1 MSSVTLTDNP
11 EVGELLSRCRRQ
23 IVRHTLLSGT
33 ATLLIVVITYL
44 LTAAALDYLIGLPST
59 IRAVLLFSFCLI
71 SGWAGWKF
79 MVAPLKSSVSETEL
93 GAAIDLSCPDLN
105 ESLATLIS
113 IERPEA
119 TSGEAGSAV
128 MRGRLRDQPG
138 MFAHRHILN
147 RDRDDLVTLCHAFLN
162 AGERKRP
169 PGSFCQF

>member
-11 EVGELLSRCRRQ
+11 EVGRLLNRCRRQ

-33 ATLLIVVITYL
+33 ATLLIVVIAYL
-44 LTAAALDYLIGLPST
+44 LTAAALDYLIGLPAT
-59 IRAVLLFSFCLI
+59 VRAILLFSFCLI
-71 SGWAGWKF
+71 SGWVGWKF

-119 TSGEAGSAV
+119 TTGEAGSAV
-128 MRGRLRDQPG
+128 MRGRL
-138 MFAHRHILN
+138 A
-147 RDRDDLVTLCHAFLN
+147 
-162 AGERKRP
+162 
-169 PGSFCQF
+169 